1 MEDSLSG
8 KKPHWK
14 TTSVEAT
21 SVEDNLSGRRPQWKM
36 TSVEDDLSGRRP
48 QWKTTSVEDDL
59 SGKVPQWKTLLA
71 LNHQNICRSTLVES
85 ETILKDGRRPPWKT
99 TPILAQPQQS
109 SQLESEL
116 GTAQPQLVYTIVT
129 KSRNRLY
136 HIHDIRLFISSSNQ
150 LLWSCFCH
158 HRQDSCSSCGKG
170 LTIVSSY

>member
-1 MEDSLSG
+1 ME
-8 KKPHWK
+8 K
-14 TTSVEAT
+14 
-21 SVEDNLSGRRPQWKM
+21 NLIGRQPQWK
-36 TSVEDDLSGRRP
+36 RP

-116 GTAQPQLVYTIVT
+116 GTAQPQLVLGFL
-129 KSRNRLY
+129 S
-136 HIHDIRLFISSSNQ
+136 
-150 LLWSCFCH
+150 
-158 HRQDSCSSCGKG
+158 
-170 LTIVSSY
+170 